1 MRPAPRTGTATERR
15 HLAAPRAS
23 VHQSPR
29 TRTPPAR
36 PTRSHPLRPAQPP
49 GCLQSEQS
57 STQDEYGSGG
67 PGRQELPRRLH
78 VSSRAL
84 KKGLDE
90 VVSRVRRVSGGR
102 AAVIRGRCGGCL
114 ERPTRSAGCGTCLVG
129 SARRRDPHQSC
140 DADQVVGGGDQIAG
154 QSRPLQAEKACA
166 AEATHRLHP
175 AEDLLHA
182 FADSLADAIAGV
194 PRGAPINGAAA
205 TTGVLGYVWR
215 DVAFAHVLNK
225 VLGVVVLVATQRRRA
240 EAVLLGL
247 V

>member
-1 MRPAPRTGTATERR
+1 MSR
-15 HLAAPRAS
+15 RAS
-23 VHQSPR
+23 APGESVDLRCLLS
-29 TRTPPAR
+29 TRKT
-36 PTRSHPLRPAQPP
+36 T
-49 GCLQSEQS
+49 
-57 STQDEYGSGG
+57 TFTT
-67 PGRQELPRRLH
+67 
-78 VSSRAL
+78 
-84 KKGLDE
+84 
-90 VVSRVRRVSGGR
+90 
-102 AAVIRGRCGGCL
+102 RGRW
-114 ERPTRSAGCGTCLVG
+114 ERPPRSAGCGTCLVG
-129 SARRRDPHQSC
+129 SARRRDPHQSS

-154 QSRPLQAEKACA
+154 QSRPLQAEKARA

-182 FADSLADAIAGV
+182 FADALADAIAGV

-247 V
+247 VHLADGRLPLGGAGGGRHLEINHQPVPILHQRMPHEHQLGLLAPALAEQARVWVGGALVCRVRALLTMEVHA